1 MREAYI
7 ADLNPTNAASYF
19 RITAVSNLPPWTVYF
34 EASAGRRYTL
44 SGVSNLTSG
53 AWSDVPGAG
62 PRPGTGGADALSDTN
77 MPPKGPFYRL
87 KVELP

>member
-1 MREAYI
+1 
-7 ADLNPTNAASYF
+7 
-19 RITAVSNLPPWTVYF
+19 VYF

-77 MPPKGPFYRL
+77 MPPRGPFYKL
-87 KVELP
+87 QVELP